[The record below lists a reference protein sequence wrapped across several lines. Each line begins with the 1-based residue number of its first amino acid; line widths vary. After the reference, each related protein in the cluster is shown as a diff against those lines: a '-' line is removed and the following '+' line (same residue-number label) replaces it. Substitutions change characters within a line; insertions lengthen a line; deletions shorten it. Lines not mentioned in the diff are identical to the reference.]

1 MCPMVSKFA
10 ESTTG
15 SSVVEF
21 RRMAD
26 ALEAKGITI
35 VDFGIGEPDFEAAP
49 IVNKALIESIESG
62 QGKYVDP
69 SGLPALREAIVA
81 FENAQHGLVADPGQV
96 VVTTGSVGALSL
108 ASRAL
113 FDPGD
118 EVLLLE
124 PCYGPYRNLTKLTG
138 AVPVG
143 VAMPKEQGRFVVDSE
158 RLAAAVTA
166 KTKAVIVN
174 TPWNPTGRVLN
185 LNELQGIA
193 DIAERYDLWILSDE
207 VYSELI
213 YGDNRHVSIAGLGEQ
228 TAARTVIM
236 NSVSKTFAMTGWRL
250 GYCLGPLSLA
260 PVLSRINHLTTRC
273 ATSFVQ
279 YAAITAYTE
288 GMSHL
293 ETMRAAY
300 IERREAIAAGLERIA
315 GIRCPLPEGTF
326 YAFADFPED
335 WGNSRPLT
343 QHLLAEGG
351 IVITPGSA
359 YGEASRFNLRLSF
372 ATSMDVIEEGLA
384 RLAQL
389 LPPPIRA

>member
-81 FENAQHGLVADPGQV
+81 FEYAQHGLVADPGQV

-143 VAMPKEQGRFVVDSE
+143 VAMPKEQGRFVVDSG
-158 RLAAAVTA
+158 RLAAAVTS

-279 YAAITAYTE
+279 YAAITAYSE

-384 RLAQL
+384 RLTQL

>member
-49 IVNKALIESIESG
+49 IVNKALIDSIESG

-81 FENAQHGLVADPGQV
+81 FEYAQHGLVADPGQV

-143 VAMPKEQGRFVVDSE
+143 VAMPKEQGRFVVDSG
-158 RLAAAVTA
+158 RLAAAVTS

-185 LNELQGIA
+185 LTELQGIA

-279 YAAITAYTE
+279 YAAITAYSE

>member
-143 VAMPKEQGRFVVDSE
+143 VAMPKEQGRFVVDSG
-158 RLAAAVTA
+158 RLAAAVTS

-279 YAAITAYTE
+279 YAAITAYSE

-384 RLAQL
+384 RLTQL

>member
-1 MCPMVSKFA
+1 MCPTVSQFA

-35 VDFGIGEPDFEAAP
+35 VDFGIGEPDFEAAS
-49 IVNKALIESIESG
+49 IVSKALIDSIESG

-69 SGLPALREAIVA
+69 AGLSGLREAIA
-81 FENAQHGLVADPGQV
+81 EFEKTRHGLVADLGQI

-166 KTKAVIVN
+166 NTKAIIVN
-174 TPWNPTGRVLN
+174 TPWNPTGRVLTRP
-185 LNELQGIA
+185 ELQGIA
-193 DIAERYDLWILSDE
+193 DIAEQHDLWILSDE
-207 VYSELI
+207 VYSELV
-213 YGDNRHVSIAGLGEQ
+213 YGDHRHVSIGGLSEA
-228 TAARTVIM
+228 TAARTVTL

-250 GYCLGPLSLA
+250 GYCLGPPSLT

-279 YAAITAYTE
+279 HAAITAYTE
-288 GMSHL
+288 GMLHL

-300 IERREAIAAGLERIA
+300 AERREAIVAGLERIT
-315 GIRCPLPEGTF
+315 GVRCPLPEGTF
-326 YAFADFPED
+326 YAFADYPEN
-335 WGNSRPLT
+335 WGDSRPLA
-343 QHLLAEGG
+343 QSLLEEGG
-351 IVITPGSA
+351 IVVTPGSA
-359 YGEASRFNLRLSF
+359 YGEVSRCNLRFSF
-372 ATSMDVIEEGLA
+372 ATSMDVIEDGLH
-384 RLAQL
+384 RLTQL
-389 LPPPIRA
+389 LPPPNRG